1 MPAVCALRYVF
12 ICYFHQQFLVHKD
25 NDQFIFV
32 TSSVVREFW
41 KRMKHETL
49 FFFAI
54 VFPAVLTKLL
64 TADDSFSDSDIA
76 SSQEAGK
83 V

>member
-25 NDQFIFV
+25 NDFFCGQRIL
-32 TSSVVREFW
+32 
-41 KRMKHETL
+41 KKDETL

-64 TADDSFSDSDIA
+64 TAGDSFSDSDIA